1 MNDIIINEEKINAND
16 YFEKATNYFNG
27 DNDYLQDYEESL
39 KNYKLALDLGCLEC
53 YEKIASF
60 YIYGLGVDIN
70 SDLALKYLKEGVNN
84 NQFSCYVEMSL
95 IYLNSNVDNSIKCWK
110 KYFES
115 FNHPSCS
122 LIKNLKKLHLYINKL
137 KEVDFT
143 TYYKSK
149 EMLKESYLNVINEI
163 EKNINISGNNNY
175 IYNQDDLELIKES
188 FYITFDITKST
199 ENIESDGKNGVSSL
213 IKPVIKL
220 IFILGILIWIFNKMV
235 DYKSPARDYNAP
247 SQTNCY
253 QEGYDYGK
261 IAAEIYKYGYST
273 KKDKI
278 LPSECRGTL
287 AAEKGI
293 QAGTEAVLK

>member
-1 MNDIIINEEKINAND
+1 M
-16 YFEKATNYFNG
+16 T
-27 DNDYLQDYEESL
+27 LL
-39 KNYKLALDLGCLEC
+39 
-53 YEKIASF
+53 
-60 YIYGLGVDIN
+60 
-70 SDLALKYLKEGVNN
+70 
-84 NQFSCYVEMSL
+84 
-95 IYLNSNVDNSIKCWK
+95 YLNSNIDNSIKCWK

-137 KEVDFT
+137 KEVDFK

-163 EKNINISGNNNY
+163 EKNINISENNNY
-175 IYNQDDLELIKES
+175 IYNKDDLELIKES
-188 FYITFDITKST
+188 FNITFDITKST
-199 ENIESDGKNGVSSL
+199 ENIEGDGKNGVSSS
-213 IKPVIKL
+213 IKPVIQL

-235 DYKSPARDYNAP
+235 EYKSPEINYSALSNTNYNA
-247 SQTNCY
+247 SSEANCY
-253 QEGYDYGK
+253 QEGYDFGK
-261 IAAEIYKYGYST
+261 SVAEVYKYGYST